1 MRSLI
6 KCLVLAF
13 ATVSGSVIAD
23 TLVLVSIDGCRWDY
37 PDIHPA
43 PNLSAMA
50 ASGARAT
57 KMEVVY
63 PSKTFPA
70 HLSLV
75 TGLRPTQHGIIDN
88 NFCDPTRGQCYS
100 IGDGSKDST
109 WFRGVPLWN
118 LVELN
123 GGRAASYFWP
133 EANARIGGMTPTYY
147 FNYSQQSPYAA
158 RVDQVLD
165 WLRLPEQTRPQLV
178 TLYFSS
184 VDTAGHEYGPEDPK
198 TAAAFADIDQLVG
211 RLWSGIQTLSD
222 QKINLIVT
230 ADHGMAPID
239 GAHAILVPDLPLAPG
254 FKLINT
260 GTRVMYYREDPDA
273 DIESFADE
281 LREAAAGRYDLLDDS
296 YLAERGF
303 IDHPGI
309 PDLMIETQ
317 PPASFSNRPVA
328 LSQRGGNHG
337 YDPKLADM
345 DACFIAQ
352 GPAFKSGT
360 VVPRAHQLDVYPVAA
375 RVLGLSPMSS
385 VESDGGA
392 LQTILVEGY

>member
-1 MRSLI
+1 MKSLIRSLL
-6 KCLVLAF
+6 LVCAIASPTL
-13 ATVSGSVIAD
+13 IAD

-50 ASGARAT
+50 ASGVRAT

-100 IGDGSKDST
+100 LGDGSKDST
-109 WFRGVPLWN
+109 WFHGVPLWN
-118 LVELN
+118 LVELH
-123 GGRAASYFWP
+123 GGLAASYFWP

-147 FNYSQQSPYAA
+147 FNYSQQSPYSA

-165 WLRLPEQTRPQLV
+165 WLRLPEPSRPQLV

-184 VDTAGHEYGPEDPK
+184 VDTAGHEYGPENPE
-198 TAAAFADIDQLVG
+198 TADAFTEIDRLVG
-211 RLWSGIQTLSD
+211 RLWSGIQALPD
-222 QKINLIVT
+222 RNINLIVT
-230 ADHGMAPID
+230 ADHGMASID
-239 GAHAILVPDLPLAPG
+239 GAHAILVSELPLAPG
-254 FKLINT
+254 FKLINS
-260 GTRVMYYREDPDA
+260 GTRVMYYREDPAA
-273 DIESFADE
+273 DLESFANE
-281 LREAAAGRYDLLDDS
+281 LRDAAAGRYQLLDDH
-296 YLAERGF
+296 YLSERGF
-303 IDHPGI
+303 VDHPGI
-309 PDLMIETQ
+309 PDLIIETH

-328 LSQRGGNHG
+328 LAQRGGNHG
-337 YDPKLADM
+337 YDPKLTDM

-352 GPAFKSGT
+352 GPAFKSGV
-360 VVPRAHQLDVYPVAA
+360 VVPRAHQLDVYPVAT
-375 RVLGLSPMSS
+375 RVLGLSPVSPI
-385 VESDGGA
+385 ESDGGA
-392 LQTILVEGY
+392 LQTILAEGY